1 MELVYKSCFAFLLLV
16 LASFSFATE
25 ANTDPCFLSKNQ
37 SSASCAKY
45 KYDKKYAHFRD
56 ESNIEHK
63 VVVKRVLSKTTGKLL
78 HANYDFEVKCHPQ
91 LNCANLSS
99 ATESVLWSFRNA
111 IVENRFYEIVYTPCD
126 PSTELCCDLLTCQ
139 VPLRAAAP
147 QQNNQSD
154 RRVDK
159 PLQTTETITNIISN
173 ISNIAKNGADF
184 KEEVATTSAATGD
197 LPTFA
202 YSEISSGSGS
212 YTLCKLERSGECA
225 RVDGRMS
232 ILNGNG
238 YAEFEHDQ
246 GLAHQN
252 ELSSF
257 LYNFFVQDR
266 GMHCSQTMTC
276 GADNHCKIIMSCQER

>member
-1 MELVYKSCFAFLLLV
+1 MEFFYQSCFAFLLLV

-45 KYDKKYAHFRD
+45 NYDKKYAHFRD

-78 HANYDFEVKCHPQ
+78 HANYDFEVKCHSQ

-99 ATESVLWSFRNA
+99 ATEAVLWSFRNA
-111 IVENRFYEIVYTPCD
+111 IVENRLYEVVYTPCD
-126 PSTELCCDLLTCQ
+126 PSTECQ
-139 VPLRAAAP
+139 VPLNAAAP

-159 PLQTTETITNIISN
+159 PLQTTETITHMVSN
-173 ISNIAKNGADF
+173 LSNLSKNGADF
-184 KEEVATTSAATGD
+184 KEKVATTSASTGY

-202 YSEISSGSGS
+202 YSETSSGSGS

-225 RVDGRMS
+225 RVNGRMS

-276 GADNHCKIIMSCQER
+276 GVDNDCKIIMSCQER

>member
-78 HANYDFEVKCHPQ
+78 HANYDFEVKCHSQ

-202 YSEISSGSGS
+202 YSEISLGSGS